1 MNAQSKHMIDPTS
14 LAFDIDGVFADTMTL
29 FLDIAREEFKIY
41 DVGYEDITCYILEE
55 CIDMDPDLI
64 ETILIRIMNGTHRQ
78 PLKPIAG
85 ATRVLTRLGRI
96 HRPILFVTARPY
108 GEAIYNWIQSMLPL
122 EDDSVEVIATGSFDA
137 KIDVLSSRDISYFVE
152 DRLETCYPLYE
163 AGVTPILFKQ
173 PWNRK
178 RHPFMEVGT
187 WKELESLIEF

>member
-1 MNAQSKHMIDPTS
+1 MIDPTS

-29 FLDIAREEFKIY
+29 FLDIAREEFKIN
-41 DVGYEDITCYILEE
+41 DVSYKDITCYILEE
-55 CIDMDPDLI
+55 CLDMDPDLI
-64 ETILIRIMNGTHRQ
+64 ETILIRIMNGTHRP
-78 PLKPIAG
+78 PLKPIDG
-85 ATRVLTRLGRI
+85 ATRVLTRLARI

-108 GEAIYNWIQSMLPL
+108 GEPIYKWIQSMLPL
-122 EDDSVEVIATGSFDA
+122 KDDSIEVVATGSFDA

-152 DRLETCYPLYE
+152 DRLETCYPLFE

-178 RHPFMEVGT
+178 RHPFMEVGS